1 MSLVQGKW
9 IKENWCANFWVF
21 VYNLALIHCSSRHD
35 GRGSMRVEIDLVVSI
50 RRLFFKGCFRFIK
63 VSSGIHYITE
73 CLGACMTRSPTKWY
87 SGADSDDGGGWSG
100 SGGGD
105 DAAATS
111 MTLTSGC
118 FIHSC

>member
-21 VYNLALIHCSSRHD
+21 VYNPALIHCSSRHA

-63 VSSGIHYITE
+63 ISSGIHYITVNYVSLFN
-73 CLGACMTRSPTKWY
+73 CCRLSSSQKKKKKKKIV
-87 SGADSDDGGGWSG
+87 AD
-100 SGGGD
+100 
-105 DAAATS
+105 
-111 MTLTSGC
+111 
-118 FIHSC
+118 